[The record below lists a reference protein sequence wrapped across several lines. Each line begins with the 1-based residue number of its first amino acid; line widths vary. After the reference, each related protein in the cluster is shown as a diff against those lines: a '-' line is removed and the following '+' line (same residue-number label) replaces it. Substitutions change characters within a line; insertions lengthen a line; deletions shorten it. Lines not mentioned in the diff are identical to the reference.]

1 MAKEDDYRNDDCRND
16 DYRNNA
22 IELVRLAQRAASS
35 ADKGRLLA
43 MAEAWLS
50 LEAHKKAR
58 QQVRGITEQFSPPN
72 PPDVR

>member
-1 MAKEDDYRNDDCRND
+1 MTNENDYRND

-22 IELVRLAQRAASS
+22 IELVKLAQRAASS
-35 ADKGRLLA
+35 VDKGRLLA

-58 QQVRGITEQFSPPN
+58 QQVCGITEQFSPGPN
-72 PPDVR
+72 PT